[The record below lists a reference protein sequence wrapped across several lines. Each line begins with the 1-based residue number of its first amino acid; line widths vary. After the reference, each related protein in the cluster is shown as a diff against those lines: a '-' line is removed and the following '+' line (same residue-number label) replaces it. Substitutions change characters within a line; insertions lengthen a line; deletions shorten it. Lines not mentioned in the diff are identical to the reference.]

1 MLAMRVECP
10 RCQSEQTAEL
20 AWGRKTGCA
29 VGLMAGVAAGS
40 VGLGAVASAGSG
52 WDVPA
57 LADSN
62 SSSTP
67 LGQLI
72 LGALVGATTGCAV
85 GARLGESIDEHL
97 LHNRRCLDCGHRFSI
112 SRSY

>member
-1 MLAMRVECP
+1 
-10 RCQSEQTAEL
+10 
-20 AWGRKTGCA
+20 
-29 VGLMAGVAAGS
+29 MAGVAAGS
-40 VGLGAVASAGSG
+40 VGLGAAASGGSG

-57 LADSN
+57 LAGSN
-62 SSSTP
+62 SPSSS

-97 LHNRRCLDCGHRFSI
+97 LQNRRCQDCGHRFSI